1 MDTDDDPRTH
11 RMNDAA
17 VREGAE
23 FVLYWMQSSQRADDN
38 AALHLA
44 ILEANRLDLPCVAAF
59 ALTDGYPSAN
69 ERHFAFM
76 LEGLADAAARL
87 ERLGV
92 RLVGRRGS
100 PVERVA
106 ELAARAALVVTDTA
120 YLDPPRTWREDLAK
134 RLEVPLVRVESDVV
148 VPVGLASGKREWAAR
163 TIRSKIARHRD
174 DDRFGPVPRLKP
186 KRSSA
191 DGTLELDPDDGGRC
205 DLADPEALLAD
216 LDVDRSVPR
225 VTRFRGGTGEARRRL
240 KVFVDEILDGYAE
253 SRRAA
258 ERRGSSELS
267 PYLHFGQIGLGEI
280 VRAVRDAGDG
290 LGEDVSGFLEE
301 VIVRRELARN
311 YTWFER
317 DYDKFSALP
326 DWALKTLAEHR
337 GDDREHVYTRAELEA
352 ADTHDEY
359 WNAAMREMVHTGYM
373 HNLLR
378 MYWGKKV
385 LEWTNT
391 PDHAYRTL
399 LYLNDRYFLD
409 GRDPSSYSNVGWVFG
424 LHDTAWAERPVFGK
438 TRYMNANGLKR
449 KFDVPG
455 YLDRVA
461 SLVAEEGVEPG
472 AASGKDG
479 GAGGKGGG

>member
-1 MDTDDDPRTH
+1 MSAMDTDDDPRIH
-11 RMNDAA
+11 RMNEAEP
-17 VREGAE
+17 REGAD

-44 ILEANRLDLPCVAAF
+44 IETANAMSLPCVAVF

-76 LEGLADAAARL
+76 LEGLADAASRL
-87 ERLGV
+87 DTLGV
-92 RLVGRRGS
+92 RLVGRRGD

-106 ELAARAALVVTDTA
+106 ELAGRAALVVTDTA
-120 YLDPPRTWREDLAK
+120 YLDPPRTWRETLAK
-134 RLEVPLVRVESDVV
+134 RLDVPLVRVESDVV

-163 TIRSKIARHRD
+163 TIRSKIAKHRD
-174 DDRFGPVPRLKP
+174 DERFGPVPRLKP
-186 KRSSA
+186 KHPSTGF
-191 DGTLELDPDDGGRC
+191 DLDPDDGGRC
-205 DLADPEALLAD
+205 DLVDPEALLAD
-216 LDVDRSVPR
+216 LDVDRGVPR
-225 VTRFRGGTGEARRRL
+225 VARFLGGTGEARKRL
-240 KVFVDEILDGYAE
+240 RHFVDEILDGYSE

-280 VRAVRDAGDG
+280 VKAVTEAGDG
-290 LGEDVSGFLEE
+290 IGEDVSGFLEE
-301 VIVRRELARN
+301 LIVRRELARN
-311 YTWFER
+311 YTWFEKG
-317 DYDKFSALP
+317 YDKFSALP
-326 DWALKTLAEHR
+326 DWARTTLAAHR
-337 GDDREHVYTRAELEA
+337 DDEREHVYTRAELEA
-352 ADTHDEY
+352 ADTHDPF

-385 LEWTNT
+385 LEWSNT
-391 PDHAYRTL
+391 PEHAYRTL

-409 GRDPSSYSNVGWVFG
+409 GRDPSSYSNVAWVFG

-455 YLDRVA
+455 YLARVDE
-461 SLVAEEGVEPG
+461 LVAAEGVGE
-472 AASGKDG
+472 G
-479 GAGGKGGG
+479 GSSA